1 MTAKSTP
8 KPDDPEQSR
17 RFVEMARELGPD
29 ETGEKF
35 DRAFKKIAQPKKP
48 GQQKRDTPK

>member
-1 MTAKSTP
+1 MKP
-8 KPDDPEQSR
+8 KPQPSRRDDPEQSR

-35 DRAFKKIAQPKKP
+35 DRAFKKVAQPKKLH
-48 GQQKRDTPK
+48 QKRDVK